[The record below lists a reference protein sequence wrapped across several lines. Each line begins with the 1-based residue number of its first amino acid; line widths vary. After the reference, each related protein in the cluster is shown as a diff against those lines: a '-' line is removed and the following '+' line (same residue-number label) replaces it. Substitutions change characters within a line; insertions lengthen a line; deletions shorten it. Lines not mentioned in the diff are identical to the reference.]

1 MPKARRLKQSLLRGM
16 NRVAAVNK
24 QMEAAKKLCR
34 TGQRRARLE
43 EEEC

>member
-1 MPKARRLKQSLLRGM
+1 MQKARRLKQSSLRGM
-16 NRVAAVNK
+16 NRAAAVNK

-34 TGQRRARLE
+34 TGQRRAGRE